1 MNNQT
6 PRNTK
11 EDFIMSAYLTP
22 KEIAEYTAE
31 AGYRKATLPLH
42 TMLLLGFA
50 AGAFISL
57 GFLLDIRVIASMPK
71 EWGSFANFIGAA
83 VFPVGLIL
91 VLIGGGE
98 LLTGNMMAVPLSRFS
113 GKIRTY
119 LCMRN
124 LVLITLGNFA
134 GAIFVAYFFGHVVGL
149 TETGAFMEKTVDI
162 AEHKVHDTFYQ
173 AFISGIGCNWLVA
186 LAVWLSYGAKDITG
200 KILAIWFPT
209 MAFVAIGFQ
218 HVVANMFV
226 IPAAIFSGH
235 LTWADYFQNFVPV
248 WLGNLVGGAIFV
260 GGIYYLAYLKNTVNT
275 AAAVQPP
282 KAGAS
287 AASMS
292 PRELKS
298 AVK

>member
-1 MNNQT
+1 MA
-6 PRNTK
+6 
-11 EDFIMSAYLTP
+11 AYLTP
-22 KEIAEYTAE
+22 KEIAEYTSE
-31 AGYRKATLPLH
+31 AGYKKATLPLH
-42 TMLLLGFA
+42 TMLALGFA

-57 GFLLDIRVIASMPK
+57 GFLLNIRVIASAPA
-71 EWGSFANFIGAA
+71 EWGSFATFIGAS

-98 LLTGNMMAVPLSRFS
+98 LLTGNMMAVPLSGFA
-113 GKIRTY
+113 GKTKAY
-119 LCMRN
+119 LVIRN
-124 LVLITLGNFA
+124 LVLITLSNFV
-134 GAIFVAYFFGHVVGL
+134 GALFVAYFFGHVVGL

-162 AEHKVHDTFYQ
+162 AEHKVHDTFLQ

-200 KILAIWFPT
+200 KILGIWFPT

-235 LTWADYFQNFVPV
+235 VTWAEYFQNFVPV
-248 WLGNLVGGAIFV
+248 WLGNLVGGALFV
-260 GGIYYLAYLKNTVNT
+260 SGIYYLAYLKNNE
-275 AAAVQPP
+275 
-282 KAGAS
+282 S
-287 AASMS
+287 AAISGAKAEAAGNTLAS
-292 PRELKS
+292 RELKP